1 MISLL
6 RSIAN
11 IWSLA
16 LLLVVAGT
24 LLWFIYAVCLRKI
37 IRARRISGAHAKR
50 LLREASE
57 RGANQVLCSLGM
69 W

>member
-16 LLLVVAGT
+16 LLLAVAGT
-24 LLWFIYAVCLRKI
+24 LLWFIYAACLRKI
-37 IRARRISGAHAKR
+37 IRAKRISSAHEKR
-50 LLREASE
+50 LLREAAE
-57 RGANQVLCSLGM
+57 RGGHGTSN
-69 W
+69 

>member
-16 LLLVVAGT
+16 VLLAVAGT
-24 LLWFIYAVCLRKI
+24 LLWFIYATCLRKI
-37 IRARRISGAHAKR
+37 IRAKRISSAYEKR
-50 LLREASE
+50 LLREAAE
-57 RGANQVLCSLGM
+57 RGGHGTSN
-69 W
+69 

>member
-37 IRARRISGAHAKR
+37 VRARSISSAHAKR

-57 RGANQVLCSLGM
+57 RGID
-69 W
+69 